1 MSQLRY
7 IRATGSRPA
16 RRSGAPSGRSRSN
29 CPNLGAATRPL
40 SSQVHLYP
48 CQRPAKAAKCMR
60 SRRRIQDAIM
70 IFNSKLF
77 SSFALVGALGLV
89 PVTASSFAAA
99 DTTNYQELEK
109 FMSVYERVKANY
121 VERVDD
127 HTLIKGAIDGMLAA
141 LDPHSS
147 YAEGDEFQSLKATTD
162 GNYGGIGLSVVSEDG
177 VVKVISPTEDTP
189 AWRAGI
195 KSGDYITHV
204 NGELLYGMT
213 SDEAVDKMKGQPGT
227 PVKITIVRP
236 GRDKPFDVALVRER
250 IELRPV
256 KWEVKDGV
264 GYLNINTFAG
274 NVGEQTKA
282 ALVAIDKATGGH
294 PIGYVVDLRSNPGGL
309 LDQAVDVADDF
320 LDSGEIV
327 SQRGRTKDDIERYYA
342 RPGDMAHGLP
352 VIVLTDAGTASAS
365 EIVAGALQDHRRA
378 LIMGET
384 SFGKGSVQTVV
395 QTGPDAA
402 LRLTTARYYTPSGRS
417 VQAGGIQPDV
427 EVPQLSDS
435 DYKDRKVVREAD
447 LRRHLLAQAK
457 VEDKLLE
464 ADDSP
469 DPRFSA
475 KAEDLEKKGIK
486 DFQLY
491 YAINT
496 LKRLGSPAAIASTAA
511 AKRSR

>member
-1 MSQLRY
+1 M
-7 IRATGSRPA
+7 
-16 RRSGAPSGRSRSN
+16 
-29 CPNLGAATRPL
+29 
-40 SSQVHLYP
+40 
-48 CQRPAKAAKCMR
+48 K
-60 SRRRIQDAIM
+60 
-70 IFNSKLF
+70 FNPKLL

-89 PVTASSFAAA
+89 PVAASSFAAA

-121 VERVDD
+121 VEPVDD

-147 YAEGDEFQSLKATTD
+147 YVEASDFDQLKATTD
-162 GNYGGIGLSVVSEDG
+162 GNYGGLGLTVSIEDG
-177 VVKVISPTEDTP
+177 AVKVIAPTEDTP

-195 KSGDYITHV
+195 KPGDYITHI
-204 NGELLYGMT
+204 NGELLYGL
-213 SDEAVDKMKGQPGT
+213 SLDEAVAKMKGDPGT
-227 PVKITIVRP
+227 TIKLTLVRP
-236 GRDKPFDVALVRER
+236 GRDKPIDVTVTRER

-256 KWEVKDGV
+256 KWEIKDGV
-264 GYLNINTFAG
+264 GYININTFTG
-274 NVGEQTKA
+274 NVAEQTKA

-294 PIGYVVDLRSNPGGL
+294 PLGYVVDLRSNPGGL

-327 SQRGRTKDDIERYYA
+327 SQRGRSKDDIERYYA

-378 LIMGET
+378 IIMGEK

-395 QTGPDAA
+395 QTGPNSA

-417 VQAGGIQPDV
+417 VQAGGIDPDIA
-427 EVPQLSDS
+427 VPQLSDP
-435 DYKDRKVVREAD
+435 DYKDRRVVREAD
-447 LRRHLLAQAK
+447 LRRHLLAQTK

-464 ADDSP
+464 ADDTP
-469 DPRFSA
+469 DPRFND
-475 KAEDLEKKGIK
+475 KPEELEKRGIK
-486 DFQLY
+486 DYQLY

-496 LKRLGSPAAIASTAA
+496 LKRLAAPAAIASAA
-511 AKRSR
+511 SSKHTR